1 MNSEDYGD
9 QMAVAA
15 LARQR
20 EQAWNAG
27 HALKRLPR
35 KSPGGPV
42 LAASQAAGG
51 APASSSLNEQTAG
64 AALNA
69 GANATPNANPSA
81 AQNGATKAGPNAP
94 VNAAQNPAANADALA
109 PWDAVSIGR
118 IRRRQERHA
127 EIVNGQPVSQ
137 ARVYWRDPRSGKREL
152 DGFFHRQGWEE
163 SLRIASVKVRW
174 EEIVGKDMA
183 ENCSIY
189 SFKNGRLVMRAHST
203 NWAQQLQLM
212 MPQLEALF
220 EREVGPGIVKSIKV
234 RGPNADYTWQHG
246 KLAVPGA
253 RGVRDTYG

>member
-51 APASSSLNEQTAG
+51 APASSSLNRQTAG
-64 AALNA
+64 AA
-69 GANATPNANPSA
+69 
-81 AQNGATKAGPNAP
+81 QNGAANAP
-94 VNAAQNPAANADALA
+94 ANAAQNPAANPDALA

>member
-42 LAASQAAGG
+42 LAASRAAGG
-51 APASSSLNEQTAG
+51 APASSSLNGLTAG
-64 AALNA
+64 
-69 GANATPNANPSA
+69 
-81 AQNGATKAGPNAP
+81 
-94 VNAAQNPAANADALA
+94 ALA

>member
-35 KSPGGPV
+35 KSPGGPA
-42 LAASQAAGG
+42 LAAGRAADG
-51 APASSSLNEQTAG
+51 APAASSLKGQTAG
-64 AALNA
+64 TNAA
-69 GANATPNANPSA
+69 PNANPSA
-81 AQNGATKAGPNAP
+81 AQNGAANANPNAP
-94 VNAAQNPAANADALA
+94 ANAAHNPAANADALA

-127 EIVNGQPVSQ
+127 EIVNGQHVSQ

>member
-27 HALKRLPR
+27 HVLKRLPR
-35 KSPGGPV
+35 KSPGVPV

-51 APASSSLNEQTAG
+51 APASSSLNGLTAG
-64 AALNA
+64 
-69 GANATPNANPSA
+69 
-81 AQNGATKAGPNAP
+81 
-94 VNAAQNPAANADALA
+94 ALA

-127 EIVNGQPVSQ
+127 EIVNGQPASQ

>member
-1 MNSEDYGD
+1 M
-9 QMAVAA
+9 Q
-15 LARQR
+15 
-20 EQAWNAG
+20 
-27 HALKRLPR
+27 P
-35 KSPGGPV
+35 
-42 LAASQAAGG
+42 
-51 APASSSLNEQTAG
+51 
-64 AALNA
+64 
-69 GANATPNANPSA
+69 PNANPSA
-81 AQNGATKAGPNAP
+81 AQNDAANAP

-127 EIVNGQPVSQ
+127 EIVNGQPASQ

-212 MPQLEALF
+212 ILSWRPYLSA
-220 EREVGPGIVKSIKV
+220 K
-234 RGPNADYTWQHG
+234 
-246 KLAVPGA
+246 
-253 RGVRDTYG
+253 

>member
-51 APASSSLNEQTAG
+51 APASSSLNGLTAG
-64 AALNA
+64 
-69 GANATPNANPSA
+69 
-81 AQNGATKAGPNAP
+81 
-94 VNAAQNPAANADALA
+94 ALA

-127 EIVNGQPVSQ
+127 EIVNGQPASQ

>member
-51 APASSSLNEQTAG
+51 APASSSLNGQTAG
-64 AALNA
+64 AA
-69 GANATPNANPSA
+69 
-81 AQNGATKAGPNAP
+81 QNGTANAP
-94 VNAAQNPAANADALA
+94 VNAAQNPAANAGALA

>member
-9 QMAVAA
+9 QMAVAV

-42 LAASQAAGG
+42 LAASRAAGG
-51 APASSSLNEQTAG
+51 APASSSLNGQT
-64 AALNA
+64 
-69 GANATPNANPSA
+69 
-81 AQNGATKAGPNAP
+81 
-94 VNAAQNPAANADALA
+94 ADALA

>member
-42 LAASQAAGG
+42 LAASPAAGG
-51 APASSSLNEQTAG
+51 APASSSLNGQT
-64 AALNA
+64 
-69 GANATPNANPSA
+69 
-81 AQNGATKAGPNAP
+81 
-94 VNAAQNPAANADALA
+94 ADALA

>member
-1 MNSEDYGD
+1 MHSEDYGD

-51 APASSSLNEQTAG
+51 APASSSLNGQT
-64 AALNA
+64 
-69 GANATPNANPSA
+69 
-81 AQNGATKAGPNAP
+81 
-94 VNAAQNPAANADALA
+94 ADALA

-220 EREVGPGIVKSIKV
+220 EREVGLGIVKSIKV

>member
-9 QMAVAA
+9 KMAVAA

-51 APASSSLNEQTAG
+51 APSSSSLNGQT
-64 AALNA
+64 
-69 GANATPNANPSA
+69 
-81 AQNGATKAGPNAP
+81 
-94 VNAAQNPAANADALA
+94 ADALA

>member
-42 LAASQAAGG
+42 LAASRAAGG
-51 APASSSLNEQTAG
+51 APALSSLNGQTAG
-64 AALNA
+64 AN
-69 GANATPNANPSA
+69 PNAAENA
-81 AQNGATKAGPNAP
+81 A
-94 VNAAQNPAANADALA
+94 VNAAQNPAANAESLA